1 MDNDCAAGYDDCA
14 MRSLA
19 CGEVAESVAAIAAYD
34 DFGHARP
41 SSVQIAASLNWDE
54 TRQLSS

>member
-1 MDNDCAAGYDDCA
+1 MDNDCAVSYDDCA
-14 MRSLA
+14 KRSLA
-19 CGEVAESVAAIAAYD
+19 CDEVAESVATIATCD

-41 SSVQIAASLNWDE
+41 SSVQIAASLNWGE